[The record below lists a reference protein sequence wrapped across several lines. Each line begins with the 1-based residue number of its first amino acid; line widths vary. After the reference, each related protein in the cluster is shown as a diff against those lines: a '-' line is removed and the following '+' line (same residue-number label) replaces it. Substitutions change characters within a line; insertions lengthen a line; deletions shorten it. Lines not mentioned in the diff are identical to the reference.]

1 MQEQVRIK
9 QLSIVEDHIEE
20 LAGLLVDVVNEGAS
34 IGFLP
39 PLTKAE
45 SRVYWDDVIQEDV
58 RCFVLIEDDKV
69 VGSVQLQLCMKK
81 NGLHRAEI
89 AKLMIHPSAR
99 RQGYGRRLLDAAETS
114 AREDK
119 RTLIVL
125 DTRDG
130 DPSNLLYQSHG
141 YIYAGQIPLYARS
154 ETGELDPTNYYYKI
168 LK

>member
-1 MQEQVRIK
+1 MQEQVMIK

-20 LAGLLVDVVNEGAS
+20 LAGLLVDVVNDGAS

-45 SRVYWDDVIQEDV
+45 SIAYWDDVIQEDV
-58 RCFVLIEDDKV
+58 RCFVLIENDKV

-81 NGLHRAEI
+81 NGLHRAEV

-99 RQGYGRRLLDAAETS
+99 RRGYGRTLLDAAETS

-119 RTLIVL
+119 RTIIVL

-141 YIYAGQIPLYARS
+141 YIFAGQIPHYARS
-154 ETGELDPTNYYYKI
+154 ETGELDPTNYYYKL

>member
-1 MQEQVRIK
+1 MQGQVMIK
-9 QLSIVEDHIEE
+9 QLSSVEDNIEE
-20 LAGLLVDVVNEGAS
+20 LTDLLVDVVNDGAS

-45 SRVYWDDVIQEDV
+45 SRAYWDGVIQEDV
-58 RCFVLIEDDKV
+58 RCLVIIENERV
-69 VGSVQLQLCMKK
+69 AGTVQLHVCMKK

-99 RQGYGRRLLDAAETS
+99 RRGYGRRLLDAAETC

-141 YIYAGQIPLYARS
+141 YLFAGQIPYYARS
-154 ETGELDPTNYYYKI
+154 ETGELNATNYYYKL